1 MDDPDRDVL
10 IEALG
15 QRPQVVGDR
24 IAEGRSLHL
33 GGENTPQEG
42 PPSEFLMAVDP
53 VTMVRGIE
61 RGEVFQSDTDRNHFL
76 ERLGGILKDTQTI
89 CYAWALIPNHF
100 HLLLRTGPVPISTV
114 MRRLLTG
121 YALWYNRKH
130 RRHGHVFQNRFKSIV
145 CDEDVY
151 FKELV
156 RYIHLNPL
164 RAKLVSNL
172 SELDIY
178 PWAGHSSIMGRK
190 QREWQD
196 TNYVLSWFDQKNST
210 GIKNYRQFVENG
222 IDEGKRD
229 DLVGGG
235 LVRTLGG
242 WSQVL
247 SLRKNKGKVL
257 SDERILGSNKFVE
270 RVIDES
276 EARIKRQLSINER
289 KIHAE
294 NRIRDKCAEAGI
306 NINELS
312 GGSRRGKISQLRSQ
326 LAFDLV
332 ERYGLSLAEVGRQ
345 LGVSTSAI
353 SKLFSRTD
361 KELSKS
367 R

>member
-1 MDDPDRDVL
+1 MPRQARLDSP
-10 IEALG
+10 G
-15 QRPQVVGDR
+15 T
-24 IAEGRSLHL
+24 LHH
-33 GGENTPQEG
+33 
-42 PPSEFLMAVDP
+42 VI
-53 VTMVRGIE
+53 VRGIE
-61 RGEVFQSDTDRNHFL
+61 KNEIVADKYDQEKFVSFIGDLAQETDTA
-76 ERLGGILKDTQTI
+76 I
-89 CYAWALIPNHF
+89 YAWALMTNHA
-100 HLLLRTGPVPISTV
+100 HILLKSGPYGLSHF

-121 YALWYNRKH
+121 YAIYYNNRHK
-130 RRHGHVFQNRFKSIV
+130 RHGHLFQNRYKSIV

-164 RAKLVSNL
+164 RAKLVNNL
-172 SELDIY
+172 LELDMY

-190 QREWQD
+190 KNEWQD
-196 TNYVLSWFDQKNST
+196 TNYVLSWFGKNDTTSR
-210 GIKNYRQFVENG
+210 KNYRQFVENG

-247 SLRKNKGKVL
+247 SLRKSKEKVL
-257 SDERILGSNKFVE
+257 SDERILGSNEFVE

-294 NRIRDKCAEAGI
+294 KKIRDKCAKAGI
-306 NINELS
+306 NINELT
-312 GGSRRGKISQLRSQ
+312 GGSRRGQISQVRAQ
-326 LAFDLV
+326 LTFDLV
-332 ERYGLSLAEVGRQ
+332 ESYGLSLAEVGRL

-353 SKLFSRTD
+353 SKIFTRAN
-361 KELSKS
+361 K
-367 R
+367 